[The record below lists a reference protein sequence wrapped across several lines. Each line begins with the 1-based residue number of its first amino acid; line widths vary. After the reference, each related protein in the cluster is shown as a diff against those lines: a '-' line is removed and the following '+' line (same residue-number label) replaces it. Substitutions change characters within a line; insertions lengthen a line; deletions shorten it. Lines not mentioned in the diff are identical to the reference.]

1 MRLMLEEL
9 FTCLSFFLLLKYIL
23 IISQL
28 QSKAFSL
35 SFSLLS
41 PQRKKEKHMHTWDF
55 ADNCQTIKGMERLF
69 LSSINI
75 LNGTSYYFL

>member
-35 SFSLLS
+35 SFSLS
-41 PQRKKEKHMHTWDF
+41 PFPPKK
-55 ADNCQTIKGMERLF
+55 KGKTHAYLGF
-69 LSSINI
+69 C
-75 LNGTSYYFL
+75 